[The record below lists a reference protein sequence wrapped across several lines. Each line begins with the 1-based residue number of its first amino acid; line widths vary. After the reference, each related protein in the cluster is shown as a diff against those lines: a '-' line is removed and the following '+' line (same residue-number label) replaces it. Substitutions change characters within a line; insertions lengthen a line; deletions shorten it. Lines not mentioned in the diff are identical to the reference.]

1 MFANVAQGKTT
12 AEDAAGTAQAQFN
25 AIFKKWRDAGK
36 L

>member
-12 AEDAAGTAQAQFN
+12 AADAARTAQAQFN
-25 AIFKKWRDAGK
+25 DIFKKWRDAGK